1 MDRKFTIETLEKFN
15 NYVIQQAR
23 ANLTK
28 AGKNDTGGLY
38 DSFKSTV
45 NVSNNSIVESSIGS
59 EKYNEYGI
67 FQDKGVRGFG
77 GVRKTTS
84 LFNKRDNKGKIWKQK
99 GGDSP
104 FSFGTGTGK
113 KGGLTDGIT
122 KWAERKGLNPYP
134 IIKTIW
140 HEGLRPIHFFD
151 KPFEVAFERLP
162 DDLIKAYGLDLDSFI
177 KFTLKE

>member
-1 MDRKFTIETLEKFN
+1 MDKKFTIETLEKFN
-15 NYVIQQAR
+15 KYVIQQAR

-45 NVSNNSIVESSIGS
+45 NVSDNSIVESSIGS
-59 EKYNEYGI
+59 AKYNEYGI

-84 LFNKRDNKGKIWKQK
+84 LFNSRNNKGKIWKQK

-104 FSFGTGTGK
+104 FSYKDK
-113 KGGLTDGIT
+113 KPPISAL
-122 KWAERKGLNPYP
+122 KAWAEKRGLSPYA
-134 IIKTIW
+134 IQESVYRQGIA
-140 HEGLRPIHFFD
+140 PIHFFD

-162 DDLIKAYGLDLDSFI
+162 DDLVKAYGLDLDSFI
-177 KFTLKE
+177 EFTLKE